1 MILAVVCGAIQ
12 TCQARK
18 ANGASGE
25 FIMPADG
32 ELPTRPEFDCAVA
45 LFERAFGDR
54 PRLLG
59 TGVLVGPRHVLTAQH
74 VVANAVQNIFVHSAR
89 DLAFSAKIAV
99 TKVTFSNGPSF
110 QRSEFLALGKMK
122 PLDWRNEEL
131 AMLTLDQAITTC
143 PFPEIQQSLHLPNIG
158 LAEIFV
164 IGAGIQAK
172 NPVYGKTLLAASA
185 VTLDRVI
192 ECPGITCRFE
202 AISSQDAP
210 GAPMPYDSGAPYL
223 LVGAK
228 LELTAIRNYR
238 LFDAAAA
245 QVTAMAI
252 AVAPFHFWLTTTL
265 GNTYE

>member
-1 MILAVVCGAIQ
+1 LPLFVGSVQNGRAS
-12 TCQARK
+12 K
-18 ANGASGE
+18 ANDAFGVL
-25 FIMPADG
+25 IMPVDG
-32 ELPTRPEFDCAVA
+32 ELPTRAGFDCAVA

-54 PRLLG
+54 PRVLG

-74 VVANAVQNIFVHSAR
+74 VVANAVQNIYVHSAR
-89 DLAFSAKIAV
+89 DLAFTAKIAV
-99 TKVTFSNGPSF
+99 KKVTFSNGPSF

-143 PFPEIQQSLHLPNIG
+143 PFPEIQQSLYLPKIG

-172 NPVYGKTLLAASA
+172 NPVYGKTLLAANA
-185 VTLDRVI
+185 VNLDRVI
-192 ECPGITCRFE
+192 ECPGITRRFE
-202 AISSQDAP
+202 AISSEDTP
-210 GAPMPYDSGAPYL
+210 GAPTPYDSGGPYL
-223 LVGAK
+223 LAGAR

-252 AVAPFHFWLTTTL
+252 AVAPFHSWLTTNL